1 MSITAMKPHRVPF
14 FVPMFNPF
22 VRVLVRLGIRL
33 GPQRAPMVLLTI
45 RGRKTGASY
54 TNPVNMFRVNGRR
67 YVFATFGETS
77 WVKNLR
83 AAGRAELTEGRRRLV
98 VDALV
103 LRPEAAAPIMREALM
118 PFLRSPA
125 TAIALKRFYT
135 VVHHDATLEDF
146 VTEAGRHPAFELRE
160 LSRPSSRIA
169 SAVPRGNGSRT

>member
-54 TNPVNMFRVNGRR
+54 TNPVNIFPVGGRR

-83 AAGRAELTEGRRRLV
+83 AAGRAVLTEGGRPLDV
-98 VDALV
+98 EAVE
-103 LRPEAAAPIMREALM
+103 LRPEEGAPILREALM
-118 PFLRSPA
+118 PFLRSA
-125 TAIALKRFYT
+125 GAMALRRFYA
-135 VVHHDATLEDF
+135 VRADAPVEDF
-146 VTEAGRHPAFELRE
+146 VTEARRHAVFE
-160 LSRPSSRIA
+160 
-169 SAVPRGNGSRT
+169 